1 MDSTEQ
7 KPKRPIVNAACPYCG
22 NSVKFYMPL
31 KPGVLSFTCPA
42 AGCGKQFRVQVTEAM
57 LLQAN
62 PAAPKPQQ
70 PNPQPQQPQPYQQQP
85 QPQPQ
90 AQQPQ
95 AHPKQQVHTQAQQVQ
110 SQLQQVQPK
119 VQQAQAQPQQQ
130 VQAQQAQA
138 QQQKRSIKPTDSI
151 ENWTAEGKSGGRI
164 AKVVVTRTK
173 MLFMKERKE
182 YDLKI
187 GVNVIGRA
195 DAMSPSDIMI
205 EDDMTVSRR
214 SVSITVEA
222 SGGSYRYWF
231 EVLKSTN
238 PVLVNGKRHAVG
250 ESFVVEPGTKFVLGR
265 TKLSIEL

>member
-1 MDSTEQ
+1 MDFTEQ

-62 PAAPKPQQ
+62 SAATKPQQ
-70 PNPQPQQPQPYQQQP
+70 PNPQPQQSQPHQP
-85 QPQPQ
+85 QPQTQ
-90 AQQPQ
+90 SLSQQPQ
-95 AHPKQQVHTQAQQVQ
+95 AQPKQQ
-110 SQLQQVQPK
+110 SQPK

-151 ENWTAEGKSGGRI
+151 ENWTAEGKAGGRI

-173 MLFMKERKE
+173 MIFMKEHKE

>member
-22 NSVKFYMPL
+22 NSVKFYMPP
-31 KPGVLSFTCPA
+31 KPGVLSFTCPT

-62 PAAPKPQQ
+62 PAATKQQQ
-70 PNPQPQQPQPYQQQP
+70 PKPQPQQPQPYQQQP

-90 AQQPQ
+90 AQQTPTQ
-95 AHPKQQVHTQAQQVQ
+95 PKQQVQPKAQQVQ
-110 SQLQQVQPK
+110 S
-119 VQQAQAQPQQQ
+119 
-130 VQAQQAQA
+130 QQAQA

-151 ENWTAEGKSGGRI
+151 ENWMAEGKAGGRI
-164 AKVVVTRTK
+164 AKIVVTRTK

-214 SVSITVEA
+214 SGSITVEA

>member
-31 KPGVLSFTCPA
+31 KPGVLSFTCPT

-62 PAAPKPQQ
+62 PATPKPQQ
-70 PNPQPQQPQPYQQQP
+70 PNPQPQQPQPQP
-85 QPQPQ
+85 QSQQPQ
-90 AQQPQ
+90 AQ
-95 AHPKQQVHTQAQQVQ
+95 PKQQVQPKAQQVQ
-110 SQLQQVQPK
+110 S
-119 VQQAQAQPQQQ
+119 
-130 VQAQQAQA
+130 QQAQA
-138 QQQKRSIKPTDSI
+138 QQQKRSIKPTEGI
-151 ENWTAEGKSGGRI
+151 ENWTAEGKAGGRI

-173 MLFMKERKE
+173 MIFMKEHKE

-238 PVLVNGKRHAVG
+238 PVLVNGKRYAVG

>member
-22 NSVKFYMPL
+22 NSIKFYMPL

-70 PNPQPQQPQPYQQQP
+70 PNPQPQQPQPYQQQS

-95 AHPKQQVHTQAQQVQ
+95 AHPKQQVHTQAQQ
-110 SQLQQVQPK
+110 
-119 VQQAQAQPQQQ
+119 AQAQSQQQ

-151 ENWTAEGKSGGRI
+151 ENWTAEGKAGGRI

>member
-1 MDSTEQ
+1 MDSSEQ
-7 KPKRPIVNAACPYCG
+7 KTKRPIVNAACPYCG
-22 NSVKFYMPL
+22 NSIKFYMPL

-70 PNPQPQQPQPYQQQP
+70 PNPQPQQPK
-85 QPQPQ
+85 PQPQ

-95 AHPKQQVHTQAQQVQ
+95 AHPKQQVHTQAQQ
-110 SQLQQVQPK
+110 
-119 VQQAQAQPQQQ
+119 AQAQSQQQ

-151 ENWTAEGKSGGRI
+151 ENWTAEGKAGGRI

-173 MLFMKERKE
+173 MIFMKEHKE

>member
-31 KPGVLSFTCPA
+31 KPGVLSFTCPT

-70 PNPQPQQPQPYQQQP
+70 PKPQPQQPQL
-85 QPQPQ
+85 QPQ
-90 AQQPQ
+90 AQQTQ
-95 AHPKQQVHTQAQQVQ
+95 AQPKQQSQPKAQQVQ
-110 SQLQQVQPK
+110 S
-119 VQQAQAQPQQQ
+119 
-130 VQAQQAQA
+130 QQAQA
-138 QQQKRSIKPTDSI
+138 QQQKRSIKPTEGI
-151 ENWTAEGKSGGRI
+151 ENWTAEGKAGGRI
-164 AKVVVTRTK
+164 AKIVVTRTK
-173 MLFMKERKE
+173 MIFMKERKE

>member
-70 PNPQPQQPQPYQQQP
+70 PQPQPQQPK
-85 QPQPQ
+85 PQPQ
-90 AQQPQ
+90 AQQTQ
-95 AHPKQQVHTQAQQVQ
+95 TQPKQQVQPKAQQVQ
-110 SQLQQVQPK
+110 S
-119 VQQAQAQPQQQ
+119 
-130 VQAQQAQA
+130 QQAQA

-151 ENWTAEGKSGGRI
+151 ENWMAEGKAGGRI

-173 MLFMKERKE
+173 MIFMKERKE

>member
-22 NSVKFYMPL
+22 NSIKFYMPL

-70 PNPQPQQPQPYQQQP
+70 PNPQPQQPQP
-85 QPQPQ
+85 QPQ

-95 AHPKQQVHTQAQQVQ
+95 AHPKQQVHTQAQQ
-110 SQLQQVQPK
+110 
-119 VQQAQAQPQQQ
+119 AQAQSQQQ

-151 ENWTAEGKSGGRI
+151 ENWTAEGKAGGRI

-173 MLFMKERKE
+173 MLFMKEHKE

>member
-7 KPKRPIVNAACPYCG
+7 KTKRPIVNAACPYCG
-22 NSVKFYMPL
+22 NSVKFYMPP
-31 KPGVLSFTCPA
+31 KPGVLSFTCPT
-42 AGCGKQFRVQVTEAM
+42 AGCGKQFSVQVTEAM

-70 PNPQPQQPQPYQQQP
+70 PNPQPQQPK
-85 QPQPQ
+85 PQPQ
-90 AQQPQ
+90 AQQTQ
-95 AHPKQQVHTQAQQVQ
+95 TQPKQQVQPKAQQVQ
-110 SQLQQVQPK
+110 S
-119 VQQAQAQPQQQ
+119 
-130 VQAQQAQA
+130 QQAQA

-151 ENWTAEGKSGGRI
+151 ENWMAEGKAGGRI
-164 AKVVVTRTK
+164 AKIVVTRTK
-173 MLFMKERKE
+173 MIFMKEHKE

>member
-62 PAAPKPQQ
+62 SAATKPQQ
-70 PNPQPQQPQPYQQQP
+70 PNPQPQQSQPHQP
-85 QPQPQ
+85 QPQTQ
-90 AQQPQ
+90 SLSQQPQ
-95 AHPKQQVHTQAQQVQ
+95 AQPKQQ
-110 SQLQQVQPK
+110 SQPK

-130 VQAQQAQA
+130 VQA

-151 ENWTAEGKSGGRI
+151 ENWTAEGKAGGRI

-173 MLFMKERKE
+173 MIFMKEHKE

-205 EDDMTVSRR
+205 EDDMTVRRR

>member
-22 NSVKFYMPL
+22 NPVKFYMPL

-70 PNPQPQQPQPYQQQP
+70 PNPQPQQPQP
-85 QPQPQ
+85 QPQ

-95 AHPKQQVHTQAQQVQ
+95 AHPKQQVHTQAQQ
-110 SQLQQVQPK
+110 
-119 VQQAQAQPQQQ
+119 AQAQSQQQ

-151 ENWTAEGKSGGRI
+151 ENWTAEGKAGGRI

-173 MLFMKERKE
+173 MIFMKERKE

>member
-70 PNPQPQQPQPYQQQP
+70 PNPHQQQPQPYQQQP

-95 AHPKQQVHTQAQQVQ
+95 AHPKPQVHTQAQQ
-110 SQLQQVQPK
+110 
-119 VQQAQAQPQQQ
+119 AQAQSQQQ

-138 QQQKRSIKPTDSI
+138 QQQKRSIKPTEGI
-151 ENWTAEGKSGGRI
+151 ENWTAEGKAGGRI

-173 MLFMKERKE
+173 MIFMKEHKE

>member
-62 PAAPKPQQ
+62 PAATKPQQ
-70 PNPQPQQPQPYQQQP
+70 PKPQPQQP

-90 AQQPQ
+90 AQQTPTQ
-95 AHPKQQVHTQAQQVQ
+95 PKQQVQPKAQQVQ
-110 SQLQQVQPK
+110 S
-119 VQQAQAQPQQQ
+119 
-130 VQAQQAQA
+130 QQAQA

-151 ENWTAEGKSGGRI
+151 ENWTAEGKAGGRI

-173 MLFMKERKE
+173 MIFMKERKE

-265 TKLSIEL
+265 TKLRIEL

>member
-1 MDSTEQ
+1 MDSSEK

-22 NSVKFYMPL
+22 NPVKFYMPL

-62 PAAPKPQQ
+62 PAATKPQQ
-70 PNPQPQQPQPYQQQP
+70 PKPQPQQP

-110 SQLQQVQPK
+110 SQLQQAQAK
-119 VQQAQAQPQQQ
+119 VQQVHTQPHQQAQP
-130 VQAQQAQA
+130 QQAQA
-138 QQQKRSIKPTDSI
+138 QQQKRSIKPTEGI
-151 ENWTAEGKSGGRI
+151 ENWTAEGKAGGRI

-173 MLFMKERKE
+173 MIFMKEHKE

-250 ESFVVEPGTKFVLGR
+250 ESFVIEPGTKFVLGR

>member
-22 NSVKFYMPL
+22 NSVKFYMPP

-62 PAAPKPQQ
+62 PAATKPQQ
-70 PNPQPQQPQPYQQQP
+70 PNPHQQQP

-95 AHPKQQVHTQAQQVQ
+95 AHPKQQVHTQAQQ
-110 SQLQQVQPK
+110 
-119 VQQAQAQPQQQ
+119 AQAQPQQQ
-130 VQAQQAQA
+130 VQAQQAQV
-138 QQQKRSIKPTDSI
+138 QQQKRSIKPTEGI
-151 ENWTAEGKSGGRI
+151 ENWTAEGKAGGRI
-164 AKVVVTRTK
+164 AKIVVTRTK
-173 MLFMKERKE
+173 MIFMKERKE

>member
-70 PNPQPQQPQPYQQQP
+70 PNPQPQQPKPQPQQP
-85 QPQPQ
+85 QPQSQ
-90 AQQPQ
+90 AQQTPTQ
-95 AHPKQQVHTQAQQVQ
+95 PKQQVQPKAQQVQ
-110 SQLQQVQPK
+110 S
-119 VQQAQAQPQQQ
+119 
-130 VQAQQAQA
+130 QQAQA

-151 ENWTAEGKSGGRI
+151 ENWMAEGKAGGRI
-164 AKVVVTRTK
+164 AKIVVTRTK
-173 MLFMKERKE
+173 MIFMKERKE

>member
-22 NSVKFYMPL
+22 NSVKFYMPP
-31 KPGVLSFTCPA
+31 KPGVLSFTCPT

-62 PAAPKPQQ
+62 PATPKPQQ
-70 PNPQPQQPQPYQQQP
+70 PKPQQPKPQLQQP

-90 AQQPQ
+90 AQQTPTQ
-95 AHPKQQVHTQAQQVQ
+95 PKQQVQPKAQQVQ
-110 SQLQQVQPK
+110 S
-119 VQQAQAQPQQQ
+119 
-130 VQAQQAQA
+130 QQAQA
-138 QQQKRSIKPTDSI
+138 QQQKRSIKPTEGI
-151 ENWTAEGKSGGRI
+151 ENWTAEGKAGGRI

-173 MLFMKERKE
+173 MIFMKERKE

>member
-22 NSVKFYMPL
+22 NPVKFYMPL

-42 AGCGKQFRVQVTEAM
+42 AGCGKLFRVQVTEAM

-62 PAAPKPQQ
+62 PAATKPQQ
-70 PNPQPQQPQPYQQQP
+70 PNPQPQQPK
-85 QPQPQ
+85 PQPQ

-95 AHPKQQVHTQAQQVQ
+95 AHPKQQVHTQA
-110 SQLQQVQPK
+110 
-119 VQQAQAQPQQQ
+119 QQAQAQPQQQ

-151 ENWTAEGKSGGRI
+151 ENWTAEGKAGGRI
-164 AKVVVTRTK
+164 AKIVVTRTK

>member
-31 KPGVLSFTCPA
+31 KPGVLSFTCPT

-62 PAAPKPQQ
+62 PATPKPQQ
-70 PNPQPQQPQPYQQQP
+70 PNPQPQQPKPQPQQP
-85 QPQPQ
+85 QPQSQ
-90 AQQPQ
+90 AQQTQ
-95 AHPKQQVHTQAQQVQ
+95 AQPKQQSQPKAQQVQ
-110 SQLQQVQPK
+110 S
-119 VQQAQAQPQQQ
+119 
-130 VQAQQAQA
+130 QQAQA

-151 ENWTAEGKSGGRI
+151 ENWMAEGKADGRI

-173 MLFMKERKE
+173 MVFMRERKE

>member
-62 PAAPKPQQ
+62 SAATKPQQ
-70 PNPQPQQPQPYQQQP
+70 PNPQPQQSQPHQP
-85 QPQPQ
+85 QPQTQ
-90 AQQPQ
+90 SLSQQPQ
-95 AHPKQQVHTQAQQVQ
+95 AQPKQQ
-110 SQLQQVQPK
+110 SQPK

-151 ENWTAEGKSGGRI
+151 ENCTAEGKAGGRI

-173 MLFMKERKE
+173 MIFMKEHKE

>member
-62 PAAPKPQQ
+62 SAATKPQQ
-70 PNPQPQQPQPYQQQP
+70 PNPQPQQSQPHQP
-85 QPQPQ
+85 QPQTQ
-90 AQQPQ
+90 SLSQQPQ
-95 AHPKQQVHTQAQQVQ
+95 AQPKQQ
-110 SQLQQVQPK
+110 SQPK

-130 VQAQQAQA
+130 VQAQQAQAQQAQA

-151 ENWTAEGKSGGRI
+151 ENWTAEGKAGGRI

-173 MLFMKERKE
+173 MIFMKEHKE

>member
-22 NSVKFYMPL
+22 NSVKFYMPP
-31 KPGVLSFTCPA
+31 KPGVLSFTCPT

-62 PAAPKPQQ
+62 PATPKPQQ
-70 PNPQPQQPQPYQQQP
+70 PNPQPQQPQPQS
-85 QPQPQ
+85 Q
-90 AQQPQ
+90 AQQTPTQ
-95 AHPKQQVHTQAQQVQ
+95 PKQQSQPKAQQVQ
-110 SQLQQVQPK
+110 S
-119 VQQAQAQPQQQ
+119 
-130 VQAQQAQA
+130 QQAQA

-151 ENWTAEGKSGGRI
+151 ENWMAEGKAGGRI
-164 AKVVVTRTK
+164 AKIVVTRTK
-173 MLFMKERKE
+173 MIFMKERKE

-222 SGGSYRYWF
+222 SGGNYRYWF

>member
-70 PNPQPQQPQPYQQQP
+70 PNPQPQQPQPQS
-85 QPQPQ
+85 Q
-90 AQQPQ
+90 AQQTQ
-95 AHPKQQVHTQAQQVQ
+95 AQPKQQVQPKAQQVQ
-110 SQLQQVQPK
+110 S
-119 VQQAQAQPQQQ
+119 
-130 VQAQQAQA
+130 QQAQA

-151 ENWTAEGKSGGRI
+151 ENWTAEGKAGGRI

-195 DAMSPSDIMI
+195 DSMSPSDIMI

>member
-31 KPGVLSFTCPA
+31 KPGVLSFTCPT

-62 PAAPKPQQ
+62 PATPKPQQ
-70 PNPQPQQPQPYQQQP
+70 PNPQPQQPQPQP
-85 QPQPQ
+85 QSQQTQ
-90 AQQPQ
+90 AQ
-95 AHPKQQVHTQAQQVQ
+95 PKQQVQPKAQQVQ
-110 SQLQQVQPK
+110 S
-119 VQQAQAQPQQQ
+119 
-130 VQAQQAQA
+130 QQAQA

-151 ENWTAEGKSGGRI
+151 ENWMAEGKAGGRI
-164 AKVVVTRTK
+164 AKIVVTRTK
-173 MLFMKERKE
+173 MIFMKERKE

-195 DAMSPSDIMI
+195 DVMSPSDIMI

>member
-62 PAAPKPQQ
+62 PAATKPQQ
-70 PNPQPQQPQPYQQQP
+70 PNPQPQQPK
-85 QPQPQ
+85 PQPQ

-95 AHPKQQVHTQAQQVQ
+95 AHPKQQVHTQA
-110 SQLQQVQPK
+110 
-119 VQQAQAQPQQQ
+119 QQAQAQPQQQ

-151 ENWTAEGKSGGRI
+151 ENWTAEGKAGGRI

-173 MLFMKERKE
+173 MIFMKEHKE

-238 PVLVNGKRHAVG
+238 PVLVNGKCHAVG

>member
-62 PAAPKPQQ
+62 PAATKPQQ
-70 PNPQPQQPQPYQQQP
+70 PKPQPQQPQPYQQQP

-95 AHPKQQVHTQAQQVQ
+95 AHPKQQVHTQAQQA
-110 SQLQQVQPK
+110 K
-119 VQQAQAQPQQQ
+119 AQPQQQ
-130 VQAQQAQA
+130 VQAQQAQV
-138 QQQKRSIKPTDSI
+138 QQQKRSIKPTEGI

-173 MLFMKERKE
+173 MIFMKERKE

>member
-1 MDSTEQ
+1 MDSSEQ
-7 KPKRPIVNAACPYCG
+7 NPKRPIVNAACPYCG

-57 LLQAN
+57 LLKAN
-62 PAAPKPQQ
+62 SAATKSQQ
-70 PNPQPQQPQPYQQQP
+70 PKPQPQQPKPQPQQP

-95 AHPKQQVHTQAQQVQ
+95 THPKQQVHTQAQQ
-110 SQLQQVQPK
+110 
-119 VQQAQAQPQQQ
+119 AQAQPQQQ
-130 VQAQQAQA
+130 AQS

-151 ENWTAEGKSGGRI
+151 ENWTAEGKAGGRI

-173 MLFMKERKE
+173 MIFMKERKE

>member
-31 KPGVLSFTCPA
+31 KPGVLSFTCPT

-62 PAAPKPQQ
+62 PATPKPQQ
-70 PNPQPQQPQPYQQQP
+70 PNPQPQQPQP
-85 QPQPQ
+85 QPQ
-90 AQQPQ
+90 AQQTPTQ
-95 AHPKQQVHTQAQQVQ
+95 PKQQVQPKAQQVQ
-110 SQLQQVQPK
+110 S
-119 VQQAQAQPQQQ
+119 
-130 VQAQQAQA
+130 QQAQA

-151 ENWTAEGKSGGRI
+151 ENWTAEGKAGGRI
-164 AKVVVTRTK
+164 AKIVVTRTK
-173 MLFMKERKE
+173 MLFMKECKE

>member
-31 KPGVLSFTCPA
+31 KPGVLSFTCPT

-70 PNPQPQQPQPYQQQP
+70 PNPQPQQPQP
-85 QPQPQ
+85 QPQ
-90 AQQPQ
+90 AQQTPTQ
-95 AHPKQQVHTQAQQVQ
+95 PKQQVQPKAQQVQ
-110 SQLQQVQPK
+110 S
-119 VQQAQAQPQQQ
+119 
-130 VQAQQAQA
+130 QQAQA

-151 ENWTAEGKSGGRI
+151 ENWTAEGKTGGRI
-164 AKVVVTRTK
+164 AKIVVTRTK
-173 MLFMKERKE
+173 MLFMKDRKE

>member
-95 AHPKQQVHTQAQQVQ
+95 AHPKQQVHTQAQQAQVQ
-110 SQLQQVQPK
+110 SQ
-119 VQQAQAQPQQQ
+119 QQAQS
-130 VQAQQAQA
+130 QQAQA
-138 QQQKRSIKPTDSI
+138 QQQKRSIKPTEGI
-151 ENWTAEGKSGGRI
+151 ENWTAEGKAGGRI

-173 MLFMKERKE
+173 MIFMKERKE

>member
-62 PAAPKPQQ
+62 PATPKPQQ
-70 PNPQPQQPQPYQQQP
+70 PNPQPQQPKLQPQQP

-90 AQQPQ
+90 AQQTPTQ
-95 AHPKQQVHTQAQQVQ
+95 PKQQVQPKAQQVQ
-110 SQLQQVQPK
+110 S
-119 VQQAQAQPQQQ
+119 
-130 VQAQQAQA
+130 QQAQA

-151 ENWTAEGKSGGRI
+151 ENWMTEGKAGGRI

-173 MLFMKERKE
+173 MVFMRERKE

>member
-1 MDSTEQ
+1 MDFTEQ

-62 PAAPKPQQ
+62 SAATKPQQ
-70 PNPQPQQPQPYQQQP
+70 PNPQPQQSQPHQP
-85 QPQPQ
+85 QPQTQ
-90 AQQPQ
+90 SLSQQPQ
-95 AHPKQQVHTQAQQVQ
+95 AQPKQQ
-110 SQLQQVQPK
+110 SQPK

-151 ENWTAEGKSGGRI
+151 ENWTAEGKAGGRI

-173 MLFMKERKE
+173 MIFMKEHKE
-182 YDLKI
+182 YYLKI

>member
-22 NSVKFYMPL
+22 NSVKFYMPP

-62 PAAPKPQQ
+62 PAATKPQQ
-70 PNPQPQQPQPYQQQP
+70 PNPQPQQPK
-85 QPQPQ
+85 PQPQ

-95 AHPKQQVHTQAQQVQ
+95 AHPKQQVHTQA
-110 SQLQQVQPK
+110 
-119 VQQAQAQPQQQ
+119 QQAQAQPQQQ

-151 ENWTAEGKSGGRI
+151 ENWTAEGKAGGRI

-173 MLFMKERKE
+173 MLFMKEHKE

>member
-62 PAAPKPQQ
+62 PAATKPQQ
-70 PNPQPQQPQPYQQQP
+70 PKPQPQQPQPYQQQP

-90 AQQPQ
+90 A
-95 AHPKQQVHTQAQQVQ
+95 HPKQQVHTQAQQAQ
-110 SQLQQVQPK
+110 A
-119 VQQAQAQPQQQ
+119 QQAQAQPQQQ
-130 VQAQQAQA
+130 VQAQQAQV
-138 QQQKRSIKPTDSI
+138 QQQKRSIKPTEGI
-151 ENWTAEGKSGGRI
+151 ENWTAEGKAGGRI
-164 AKVVVTRTK
+164 AKIVVTRTK
-173 MLFMKERKE
+173 MIFMKERKE

>member
-62 PAAPKPQQ
+62 PATPKPQQ
-70 PNPQPQQPQPYQQQP
+70 PNPQPQQPQP
-85 QPQPQ
+85 QPQ
-90 AQQPQ
+90 AQQTQ
-95 AHPKQQVHTQAQQVQ
+95 TQPKQQVQPKAQQVQ
-110 SQLQQVQPK
+110 S
-119 VQQAQAQPQQQ
+119 
-130 VQAQQAQA
+130 QQAQA

-151 ENWTAEGKSGGRI
+151 ENWMAEGKAGGRI
-164 AKVVVTRTK
+164 AKIVVTRTK
-173 MLFMKERKE
+173 MIFMKERKE

>member
-62 PAAPKPQQ
+62 PAATKPQQ
-70 PNPQPQQPQPYQQQP
+70 PNPQPQQPK
-85 QPQPQ
+85 PQPQ

-110 SQLQQVQPK
+110 SQLQQAQAK
-119 VQQAQAQPQQQ
+119 VQQVHTQPQQQ
-130 VQAQQAQA
+130 AQPQQAQA

-151 ENWTAEGKSGGRI
+151 ENWTAEGKAGGRI

-173 MLFMKERKE
+173 MIFMKEHKE

>member
-62 PAAPKPQQ
+62 PAATKPQQ
-70 PNPQPQQPQPYQQQP
+70 PNPQPQQSQPHQP
-85 QPQPQ
+85 QPQTQ
-90 AQQPQ
+90 SLSQQPQ
-95 AHPKQQVHTQAQQVQ
+95 AHPKQQVHTQA
-110 SQLQQVQPK
+110 
-119 VQQAQAQPQQQ
+119 QQAQAQPQQQ

-151 ENWTAEGKSGGRI
+151 ENWTAEGKAGGRI

-173 MLFMKERKE
+173 MIFMKEHKE

>member
-62 PAAPKPQQ
+62 PVATKPQQ
-70 PNPQPQQPQPYQQQP
+70 PNPHQQQP

-95 AHPKQQVHTQAQQVQ
+95 AHPKQQVHTQAQQ
-110 SQLQQVQPK
+110 
-119 VQQAQAQPQQQ
+119 AQAQPQQQ
-130 VQAQQAQA
+130 VQAQQAQV
-138 QQQKRSIKPTDSI
+138 QQQKRSIKPTEGI
-151 ENWTAEGKSGGRI
+151 ENWTAEGKAGGRI
-164 AKVVVTRTK
+164 AKIVVTRTK
-173 MLFMKERKE
+173 MIFMKERKE

>member
-22 NSVKFYMPL
+22 NPVKFYMPL

-62 PAAPKPQQ
+62 PAATKPQQ
-70 PNPQPQQPQPYQQQP
+70 PNPQPQQPK
-85 QPQPQ
+85 PQPQ

-95 AHPKQQVHTQAQQVQ
+95 AHPKQQVHTQA
-110 SQLQQVQPK
+110 
-119 VQQAQAQPQQQ
+119 QQAQAQPQQQ

-151 ENWTAEGKSGGRI
+151 ENWTAEGKAGGRI
-164 AKVVVTRTK
+164 AKIVVTRTK